1 LSLPGTDAGKL
12 LHVATWTPP
21 LGSNRDVIDH
31 DETRELDQERVRE
44 ALGEAGERDPG
55 HSGERIDPSR
65 DREAR
70 ERLEEQP
77 PAGDSDEGEGGEP
90 SGEGDP
96 SGAD

>member
-1 LSLPGTDAGKL
+1 M
-12 LHVATWTPP
+12 
-21 LGSNRDVIDH
+21 IDH
-31 DETRELDQERVRE
+31 DETRELDRERVRE
-44 ALGEAGERDPG
+44 ALGEAGERDTG

-77 PAGDSDEGEGGEP
+77 PAFDRHQGEGGEP